1 MRHTEV
7 ERGLEKE
14 PTAQGAPMHAE
25 PRIPWAAISAE
36 AWRRFGITRF
46 RPGQRELIE
55 SVLAGRDAL
64 GILPTGAGKSLCY
77 QLPAVFLEGAVV
89 VVSPLIALMQDQLE
103 HLEEANIDAAR
114 LDSTLSRRDQQR
126 EEREMASGSRNV
138 VLLSPERLLDPQHLE
153 PLKRRGV
160 ALFVVDEAHCVS
172 QWGHDFRPAY
182 LHLRHVIGEL
192 GRPPVLALTAT
203 AAPDRVQDILESLGI
218 PGAQVIY
225 GGVERANLTLEVMR
239 TVNRE
244 EKEQALLTV
253 LESTPGSAI
262 VYVATVNRANEL
274 REWLQ
279 ERAIPTERYHGRLSR
294 GERLGAQERF
304 MSGRCR
310 VIVATSA
317 FGLGVDKPDVRCV
330 VHWNFPDSIDSYYQ
344 EAGRAGRDGRPARCV
359 LLYRLEDRRIWSFL
373 LAGKYP
379 REEEIVRVLRALEER
394 PPAES
399 GLTLRDLAQRS
410 RLTRHRTALIALALE
425 AADIVERAGTRLRA
439 RRAMPDLARKQ
450 FAGEFASRYAAD
462 RGRLRAMMHYAD
474 SAICRMQFLREYF
487 GEPPGERCGRCDNC
501 RKPMRPV
508 RARAPQPRR
517 GAALGAVS
525 RWVRGETVH
534 HARFGSGEVRRI
546 EGDQVIVD
554 FVRGGE
560 RRLLAAYLEP
570 TAENRRPTDCSCRPY
585 ADPQFLLYPNRPAG
599 RTVVARKRVRNQK
612 G

>member
-1 MRHTEV
+1 MAQEAPTHAQHAAHSSEPHTN
-7 ERGLEKE
+7 
-14 PTAQGAPMHAE
+14 
-25 PRIPWAAISAE
+25 IPWARIRAE
-36 AWRRFGITRF
+36 AARRFGITRF

-77 QLPAVFLEGAVV
+77 QLPALFLDGAVV
-89 VVSPLIALMQDQLE
+89 VVSPLIALVQDQLE
-103 HLEEANIDAAR
+103 HLKEANIDAAR
-114 LDSTLSRRDQQR
+114 LDSTLSRKEQQR
-126 EEREMASGSRNV
+126 EEREMAAGSRNV
-138 VLLSPERLLDPQHLE
+138 VLLSPERLLDPRHIE

-172 QWGHDFRPAY
+172 QWGHDFRPSY

-203 AAPDRVQDILESLGI
+203 AAPDRIQDILESLAI
-218 PGAQVIY
+218 PEAQVIY
-225 GGVERANLTLEVMR
+225 GGVERENLTFEVVR

-244 EKEQALLTV
+244 EKERALLQV
-253 LESTPGSAI
+253 LESTPGSTI

-279 ERAIPTERYHGRLSR
+279 ARGISTERYHGRLR
-294 GERLGAQERF
+294 RRERLAAQERF
-304 MSGRCR
+304 MSSRCR

-359 LLYRLEDRRIWSFL
+359 LLYRLEDRRVWSFL

-379 REEEIVRVLRALEER
+379 REEEIVRLLRALEEM
-394 PPAES
+394 PHVET
-399 GLTLRDLAQRS
+399 GLTLRELSEQS
-410 RLTRHRTALIALALE
+410 HLTRHRTTVIALALE
-425 AADIVERAGTRLRA
+425 AADAVERAGTRLRA
-439 RRAMPDLARKQ
+439 RRAMPDQARKE
-450 FAGEFASRYAAD
+450 FAGEFASRYSAD
-462 RGRLRAMMHYAD
+462 RERLRAMMHYAD

-501 RKPMRPV
+501 RKPLHPV
-508 RARAPQPRR
+508 RALAPPPRR
-517 GAALGAVS
+517 GAADGVV
-525 RWVRGETVH
+525 RRFVRGEMVH

-546 EGDQVIVD
+546 EGDQLIVD
-554 FVRGGE
+554 FIRGGE
-560 RRLLAAYLEP
+560 RRVLASYLEP
-570 TAENRRPTDCSCRPY
+570 AAGNRA
-585 ADPQFLLYPNRPAG
+585 AD
-599 RTVVARKRVRNQK
+599 
-612 G
+612 